1 MDPVDREFWIDC
13 ADDDLQ
19 TIFRKLLS
27 RGYSREESIEILAS
41 GELVDVLLEE
51 REIEIAEQKY
61 EGYKKNFLKLHDLKC
76 AADAQFFR
84 ANIEK
89 WGDCFVACDALH
101 VHAVFLN
108 NEYQNDLRSILSD
121 EVKKETNFLHY
132 SLMANYARACQ
143 IYAEIFCLLKNG
155 FANGAFARW
164 RSLFELLVVSEFLMK
179 CGEETAKAYLYSCNN
194 AKEKYEWAKTA
205 ACFKNLKSVQ
215 FSDLRKEVEIA
226 HDFVAYEE
234 YSLSHKMVHASP
246 FGIFNGVGV
255 RENDAGLYDGPSH
268 WGLAGPA
275 ILTVRVFAVLSGLY
289 FMQYDITKWRAIG
302 ESFVYW
308 VKDITDNFVKQAEI
322 NGDLDIVDEFDDFAI
337 TR

>member
-1 MDPVDREFWIDC
+1 MEPVDREFWIDC
-13 ADDDLQ
+13 GDDDLQ
-19 TIFRKLLS
+19 TIFRKILS

-41 GELVDVLLEE
+41 GELFDVLLEE

-61 EGYKKNFLKLHDLKC
+61 EEYKKNFLKYHDLKC
-76 AADAQFFR
+76 AADAQFIR
-84 ANIEK
+84 DNIEK

-108 NEYQNDLRSILSD
+108 KEYQDDLKSILSD
-121 EVKKETNFLHY
+121 QVKKETCFLHY

-179 CGEETAKAYLYSCNN
+179 YGEETAKAYLYSCNN
-194 AKEKYEWAKTA
+194 AKKEFEWAKSA
-205 ACFKNLKSVQ
+205 KCFKNLKSIR
-215 FSDLRKEVEIA
+215 FSDLRKEVEIT
-226 HDFVAYEE
+226 HDFVTYED
-234 YSLSHKMVHASP
+234 YSSSHKMVHASP

-268 WGLAGPA
+268 WGLADPA
-275 ILTVRVFAVLSGLY
+275 ILTVRVFAVLSSLY

-308 VKDITDNFVKQAEI
+308 VKDITDNFIKQAEI
-322 NGDLDIVDEFDDFAI
+322 NGDLDIVGYFDDFSI
-337 TR
+337 TH